1 MRGMFQNCKSLTT
14 INLLN
19 FDTSNVTN
27 MWRMFLNCSSLKE
40 LDLSNFTT
48 SKVTN
53 MESMFHACVSMT
65 ELDLSNFTTAESNLK
80 GMFMYCEKIEILNIR
95 NFDFQNVNN
104 YENIFKQIKS
114 NVKIIVKDNTQKN
127 WLNTNFSNLTNIV
140 VAD

>member
-1 MRGMFQNCKSLTT
+1 
-14 INLLN
+14 
-19 FDTSNVTN
+19 
-27 MWRMFLNCSSLKE
+27 
-40 LDLSNFTT
+40 
-48 SKVTN
+48 
-53 MESMFHACVSMT
+53 
-65 ELDLSNFTTAESNLK
+65 
-80 GMFMYCEKIEILNIR
+80 MYCEKIEILNIK

>member
-1 MRGMFQNCKSLTT
+1 
-14 INLLN
+14 
-19 FDTSNVTN
+19 
-27 MWRMFLNCSSLKE
+27 
-40 LDLSNFTT
+40 
-48 SKVTN
+48 
-53 MESMFHACVSMT
+53 
-65 ELDLSNFTTAESNLK
+65 
-80 GMFMYCEKIEILNIR
+80 MYCEKIEILNIR